1 MKVLESAASSGFQ
14 LLTTFRTILN
24 QTSSSEGFNLDYIF
38 LPRHFRLLPK
48 MRKFIWFGLVWGIS
62 VVSGTIE
69 FQDGGEHFEPT
80 VAMYCPEKG
89 EDSGDLFYN
98 KYLAESG
105 VWMTDTDSKA
115 TCVKDKVQILEYCK
129 KVYPERDI
137 TNIGNK

>member
-1 MKVLESAASSGFQ
+1 M
-14 LLTTFRTILN
+14 
-24 QTSSSEGFNLDYIF
+24 
-38 LPRHFRLLPK
+38 K
-48 MRKFIWFGLVWGIS
+48 MRDFLLFGLVWGIS

-137 TNIGNK
+137 TNIGNIYLTLKRPTWKSILLNYSKMKFRNNHLLDLSCTCIFITFFFL